1 MGSLSVVHWLIALV
15 VAVLLFGPKAIAGFA
30 KGVGQSIRSFQKGL
44 TEDPPDELRRR
55 DAALSLDSFADAGA
69 VPPAESV
76 KQSVNRPVSSHQ
88 KRSSNASVNT
98 SN

>member
-30 KGVGQSIRSFQKGL
+30 KGVGQSIRSFKQGL
-44 TEDPPDELRRR
+44 NEDLPGELQPR
-55 DAALSLDSFADAGA
+55 DAAASKDSLVDADRGPTAEP
-69 VPPAESV
+69 VNLPASPSR
-76 KQSVNRPVSSHQ
+76 KRPSST
-88 KRSSNASVNT
+88 SIST

>member
-30 KGVGQSIRSFQKGL
+30 KGVGQSIRSFKQGL
-44 TEDPPDELRRR
+44 TEDPRSELQPR
-55 DAALSLDSFADAGA
+55 DAATSKDAFVDADGG
-69 VPPAESV
+69 PPA
-76 KQSVNRPVSSHQ
+76 QPVNLPPSPNRKRPSP
-88 KRSSNASVNT
+88 ASVTT

>member
-30 KGVGQSIRSFQKGL
+30 KGVGQSIRSFKQGL
-44 TEDPPDELRRR
+44 NEDLPDELRRR
-55 DAALSLDSFADAGA
+55 EAASREDSLPDADLGPARQRVNLPLSSRR
-69 VPPAESV
+69 
-76 KQSVNRPVSSHQ
+76 KRP
-88 KRSSNASVNT
+88 RNASVSP